1 MRLLDAACGRGR
13 LAGRL
18 GGQLL
23 TGRLPARGLPGRL
36 LSARH
41 AIIEPVLI
49 SEIRFK
55 RIKTLGRNVKKN

>member
-1 MRLLDAACGRGR
+1 VRLLDAARGGGR

-23 TGRLPARGLPGRL
+23 TRRLPTRGLPGRL

-41 AIIEPVLI
+41 A
-49 SEIRFK
+49 
-55 RIKTLGRNVKKN
+55 RIYI